1 VNTDRNH
8 NTTLNHSSKPAPD
21 MQSNTSLTN
30 TAHILIV
37 LGVILTLLW
46 IGQNFLIPL
55 VLAVLTWSLLN
66 ALADH
71 ICRVRIGSLSIPKPM
86 ATLLSIVALGMVF
99 LGIFQMLASQTESLA
114 VAGPLYQENFSRLL
128 NELMIWAGI
137 EQLPT
142 ADSLFQ
148 NINVGTILST
158 VGSSVGNG
166 LTGII
171 LVIIYTGFLFAEQ
184 KVIPSKL
191 RAMVANQEEA
201 EETRLVFIE
210 IAIQVQRY
218 VWMKTMVS
226 LLTGTLSYVIL
237 KLVGVDFAAVWAL
250 LIFLLNYIPNI
261 GSFLGVIFP
270 ALLTLVQFDTL
281 TPFFLITVGLG
292 TIQFVVGN
300 IVEPAYMGKSLNL
313 SSLMILL
320 SLTFWGLIW
329 GIPGMF
335 LSVPIMVVSAIIC
348 ARFEGL
354 RGIAVALSADGSL
367 MTSSTED
374 PVRQNQ
380 HRK

>member
-1 VNTDRNH
+1 
-8 NTTLNHSSKPAPD
+8 

>member
-1 VNTDRNH
+1 VNTDSNH
-8 NTTLNHSSKPAPD
+8 NTTLKHNPESSPGKHSNSGLA
-21 MQSNTSLTN
+21 N
-30 TAHILIV
+30 AAYILIV
-37 LGVILTLLW
+37 LGITLTLLW
-46 IGQNFLIPL
+46 IGQTFLIPL
-55 VLAVLTWSLLN
+55 VMAILTWSLLN

-71 ICRVRIGSLSIPKPM
+71 ICKVKVGSFRVPRSL
-86 ATLLSIVALGMVF
+86 ATLLSILALGMVF

-128 NELMIWAGI
+128 NDLMVWAGI

-191 RAMVANQEEA
+191 SAMVATREKA
-201 EETRLVFIE
+201 EETRLIFNE
-210 IAIQVQRY
+210 IATQVQRY
-218 VWMKTMVS
+218 IWMKTMVS
-226 LLTGTLSYVIL
+226 MLTGVLSYAIL

-250 LIFLLNYIPNI
+250 LIFLLNFIPNI
-261 GSFLGVIFP
+261 GSFLGVVFP

-281 TPFFLITVGLG
+281 TPFLLITLGLG
-292 TIQFVVGN
+292 TVQFVVGN

-320 SLTFWGLIW
+320 SLTFWGLLW
-329 GIPGMF
+329 GIPGML
-335 LSVPIMVVSAIIC
+335 LSVPIMVVAAITC

-367 MTSSTED
+367 MTSKT
-374 PVRQNQ
+374 
-380 HRK
+380 